1 MVLLLPSC
9 LFFNFSSLFHDIP
22 QTQLLLAS
30 GAPGALL
37 VRGSAGSAAGMRA
50 WDFCSGAKPGA
61 EEELFPSGRA
71 KPLASRASACWDSV
85 RLLPAPPRTC
95 EGTGVGPG
103 SSGAASQRQLR
114 CQGPSPGAVRGLAL
128 QSVLTSLPTLQ
139 SLNEATSFKPALVQR
154 MGKGV
159 SVLQT
164 ELCLWRWTR
173 PGAHEF
179 PELPLGMC
187 SKESA

>member
-22 QTQLLLAS
+22 QTPLLLAS

-61 EEELFPSGRA
+61 EEELFASGRA

-95 EGTGVGPG
+95 EGTGVRGRAAAGPRPRDSCDAKG
-103 SSGAASQRQLR
+103 HHLGLSAV
-114 CQGPSPGAVRGLAL
+114 SPCKV
-128 QSVLTSLPTLQ
+128 
-139 SLNEATSFKPALVQR
+139 F
-154 MGKGV
+154 
-159 SVLQT
+159 
-164 ELCLWRWTR
+164 
-173 PGAHEF
+173 
-179 PELPLGMC
+179 
-187 SKESA
+187 